1 MLVLERNNGVGASMG
16 LLGLHFLLNSI
27 IRGLHENAINQ
38 SSPYHKVRGFFFFFF
53 NIKSLPEE
61 IMEKLLYMV

>member
-1 MLVLERNNGVGASMG
+1 MRMPLVFSLPQGSWVFI
-16 LLGLHFLLNSI
+16 LFYFI
-27 IRGLHENAINQ
+27 
-38 SSPYHKVRGFFFFFF
+38 F